1 MSMRRMKA
9 VGPWPPGRHNPL
21 VQEETFE
28 GQARQLTEDTIR
40 AGEADVIYQACF
52 NDGRWRGFADFLE
65 RQPGGG
71 YEPVD
76 TKLAR
81 AARPVHV
88 LQLCFYADQVGRI
101 QGRLPERMHAQL
113 GSGERETFRTSE
125 YIAYY
130 RRVRA
135 RFLTAIDE
143 SPETYPWPC
152 EHCPVCVWRRE
163 CHKRIVA
170 MNNWSCRG
178 LGRSHADSLTEA
190 GSQARGSR
198 RRRLRASHRGSAAET
213 FEALRHQAELQLH
226 HRRTGEHR
234 VDLLPAEAGTG
245 VPASRSR
252 RRATSGG
259 LEGHPS

>member
-1 MSMRRMKA
+1 MQLIDARLWLSPSDVSAFVACPHLTQLESRVSRGELKQPFLEDEYTELLRRKGEEHEAAYLGRLKA
-9 VGPWPPGRHNPL
+9 EVLRVVTIPR
-21 VQEETFE
+21 VQEEEFE
-28 GQARQLTEDTIR
+28 GHARQLTEQAIR
-40 AGEADVIYQACF
+40 AGDADVIYQACF

-101 QGRLPERMHAQL
+101 QGRLPERMHVHF
-113 GSGERETFRTSE
+113 GTGERETFRTSE

-130 RRVRA
+130 RRVRT
-135 RFLTAIDE
+135 RFLSAIDE

-163 CHKRIVA
+163 CHKRLVTDDNLVLVA
-170 MNNWSCRG
+170 G
-178 LGRSHADSLTEA
+178 LGQSHA
-190 GSQARGSR
+190 
-198 RRRLRASHRGSAAET
+198 
-213 FEALRHQAELQLH
+213 
-226 HRRTGEHR
+226 
-234 VDLLPAEAGTG
+234 
-245 VPASRSR
+245 
-252 RRATSGG
+252 
-259 LEGHPS
+259 